1 MIDKIKKFAFWATHT
16 KLGWLLISFVWAC
29 TFTAIDNN
37 VEGDWAFWVSVP
49 ALLYMFGLVLV
60 MIAYAWV
67 INPIREYKENKKI
80 REEYNKK
87 NRL

>member
-1 MIDKIKKFAFWATHT
+1 M
-16 KLGWLLISFVWAC
+16 ISFVWAC